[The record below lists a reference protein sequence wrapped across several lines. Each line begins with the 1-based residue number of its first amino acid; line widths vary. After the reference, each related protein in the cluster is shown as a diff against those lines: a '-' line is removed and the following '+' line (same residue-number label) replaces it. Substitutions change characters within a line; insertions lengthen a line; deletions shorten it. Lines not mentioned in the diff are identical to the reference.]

1 MTYDDVTNVDSV
13 GIVTARSGIVVV
25 SGGAT
30 ITGVSTFYS
39 AVNVGTGI
47 TIDSASGII
56 TATSLV
62 KYGGTSAQ
70 YLMADGSTTEGDSLT
85 KGYIAGLSAFLN

>member
-1 MTYDDVTNVDSV
+1 MCNYNCRDLSVDNISVAGTLTYDDVTNVDSV

-39 AVNVGTGI
+39 AVKVGTGI
-47 TIDSASGII
+47 TIDSASGVI
-56 TATSLV
+56 TATF
-62 KYGGTSAQ
+62 YGDAQ
-70 YLMADGSTTEGDSLT
+70 
-85 KGYIAGLSAFLN
+85 